1 MNIVITDLS
10 GVTKAQL
17 SGRLDTANVNG
28 VESEFTSGVLPL
40 AQNTIV
46 DLSDVSFIASLGI
59 RMLLG
64 AARGLSVKGAR
75 LVMFGAT
82 PPVMEIIETTA
93 LSDTIPVF
101 GSEEDAVAA
110 VSA

>member
-59 RMLLG
+59 RMLLS
-64 AARGLSVKGAR
+64 AARVLSRQGAR
-75 LVMFGAT
+75 LVMYGAS
-82 PPVMEIIETTA
+82 PGIMEIIETTA
-93 LSDTIPVF
+93 LSDIIPVLP
-101 GSEEDAVAA
+101 SEAAAIAA
-110 VSA
+110 VSG